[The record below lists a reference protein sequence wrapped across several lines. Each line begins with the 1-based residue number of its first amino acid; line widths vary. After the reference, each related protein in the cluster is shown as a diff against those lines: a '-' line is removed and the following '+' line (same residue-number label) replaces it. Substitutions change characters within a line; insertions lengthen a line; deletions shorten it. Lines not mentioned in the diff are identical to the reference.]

1 MYNSAMFSVILCILP
16 YTAMFSVIVQTLSNT
31 AMLSVI
37 VQTFANTAMLSVI
50 LHPNPL
56 LQTLR
61 PNERQYKCMG
71 MLKIPK

>member
-16 YTAMFSVIVQTLSNT
+16 YTAMF
-31 AMLSVI
+31 SVI

-71 MLKIPK
+71 MLNIQK